1 MSNFGLIRI
10 VCVGLLPAATVA
22 LSMFVGH
29 NIFVAMFVMHWTAMI
44 LAPLALVY
52 FLHGKYEIQW
62 YFDYIKQ
69 QQFFSDWR
77 LCVPL
82 LLLGVLIPVLGY
94 MADSCR
100 TMSWHFCVGQ
110 VDENLAKYGFED
122 ASKALIIACAVYFP
136 IVNPLIEELFWRVF
150 MDREYTVCVGLS
162 SIETM
167 EDESSQL
174 VERGEYPQN
183 DIKST
188 KSDSIPISIKLLF
201 SSLYSSYHTMVV
213 GVFLG
218 GVQFG
223 ILAFFCIAALGYV
236 FQYIFSVSDP
246 KRGFS
251 RAVAFHAGID
261 TGVVIALG
269 DAVGWYSIIPR

>member
-62 YFDYIKQ
+62 YLDYIRQ

-82 LLLGVLIPVLGY
+82 FLLGVIITVLGY
-94 MADSCR
+94 MVDSCR

-110 VDENLAKYGFED
+110 VDDNLAKYGFED

-136 IVNPLIEELFWRVF
+136 LVNPLIEELFWRVF
-150 MDREYTVCVGLS
+150 MDREYTVSVGLS
-162 SIETM
+162 SIETV
-167 EDESSQL
+167 EDESSHL
-174 VERGEYPQN
+174 VESGECPQN

-218 GVQFG
+218 GIQFG

-246 KRGFS
+246 KRGFF

-261 TGVVIALG
+261 AGVVIALG